1 MASVSSQERVGNME
15 RAAGKGWK
23 SVFAGGAFD
32 KGEQDVS
39 VKGLVG
45 RKTTG
50 EEEKESIAF
59 GIAKDMI
66 LEYHIL

>member
-1 MASVSSQERVGNME
+1 MDK
-15 RAAGKGWK
+15 AAGKGWK

-32 KGEQDVS
+32 KRETDTS
-39 VKGLVG
+39 VANLMG

-50 EEEKESIAF
+50 EEDKESIAF

-66 LEYHIL
+66 LEYHVL

>member
-1 MASVSSQERVGNME
+1 MASVSSAQRVGNME

-32 KGEQDVS
+32 RGEKDVS

-50 EEEKESIAF
+50 EEDKESIAF